1 MKECFTRVL
10 TGTIDCTMTPFPLG
24 TTGRRIEMFARR
36 NLWLAGIDYA
46 HGTGHGVGQYLGVH
60 EGPHSLK
67 DLDTP
72 GLVEGNL
79 FSIEPG
85 CYENGK
91 FGIRCENLAFTVRD
105 ETLSDDER
113 TWLRFDTITLCPF
126 DRTLIEPAL
135 MTPAQVGWLNAY
147 HKRVYRELSPLLD
160 TDHKRWLKQATQPI

>member
-10 TGTIDCTMTPFPLG
+10 TGTIDCTMTPFPAG

-72 GLVEGNL
+72 PLVEGNL
-79 FSIEPG
+79 LSIEPG

-105 ETLSDDER
+105 EKLSTADRE
-113 TWLRFDTITLCPF
+113 WLRFDTITLCPF
-126 DRTLIEPAL
+126 DSRSSS
-135 MTPAQVGWLNAY
+135 
-147 HKRVYRELSPLLD
+147 RS
-160 TDHKRWLKQATQPI
+160 